1 MKHQRLHASCSNGD
15 PMIQISGYNHPYFDI
30 DSLEHVES
38 MEESIIGIKE
48 SIENSAIFCMW
59 KNQCKIDKTTRKDI
73 FKTEEWFKK
82 NMRCLKNGTKVYDL
96 ISNATNSGDSELE
109 NFSGT
114 IIVRSHEYFP
124 WNYRFCDDIRKF
136 VLRFI
141 TGETHVEKF
150 KVALQIVF
158 SEIHSKFDSLFLVQ
172 GKRTVNIVQGS
183 GIVEL
188 DVTELKHVEVEL
200 KSTRPLTSP
209 KCWDSAKKGF
219 LLCLRLVEKTQEI
232 RTICEDVMY
241 DVTVETREHTEQMQY
256 EEITLLNM
264 TNCDENEQVDFEE
277 STEDQHFATSFV
289 CTSQVTTGISVS
301 TSKSESS
308 LSTKSEIIE
317 QNKAFNVK
325 DDVYF
330 EKYTENYH
338 SNTSNVYT
346 PQKTTLLEKLTKG
359 HHLTTSTA
367 SIPRVTTNIT
377 VSFSKS
383 ESTPSANSANYVS
396 QPYLWRPH
404 LRIDTLLMSTSGT
417 LLLTFVHLY

>member
-1 MKHQRLHASCSNGD
+1 
-15 PMIQISGYNHPYFDI
+15 
-30 DSLEHVES
+30 
-38 MEESIIGIKE
+38 
-48 SIENSAIFCMW
+48 
-59 KNQCKIDKTTRKDI
+59 
-73 FKTEEWFKK
+73 
-82 NMRCLKNGTKVYDL
+82 
-96 ISNATNSGDSELE
+96 
-109 NFSGT
+109 
-114 IIVRSHEYFP
+114 
-124 WNYRFCDDIRKF
+124 
-136 VLRFI
+136 
-141 TGETHVEKF
+141 
-150 KVALQIVF
+150 
-158 SEIHSKFDSLFLVQ
+158 
-172 GKRTVNIVQGS
+172 
-183 GIVEL
+183 
-188 DVTELKHVEVEL
+188 
-200 KSTRPLTSP
+200 
-209 KCWDSAKKGF
+209 
-219 LLCLRLVEKTQEI
+219 
-232 RTICEDVMY
+232 
-241 DVTVETREHTEQMQY
+241 
-256 EEITLLNM
+256 M

-289 CTSQVTTGISVS
+289 CTPQVTTGISVS

-346 PQKTTLLEKLTKG
+346 PQKNTLLEKSTKG
-359 HHLTTSTA
+359 HHFTTSTA

-417 LLLTFVHLY
+417 LLLTFVHLYWYFLRNS